1 MKRRFYLLSALLVIS
16 AFALTGCGGKKE
28 NTDPASSNEPSV
40 SQDAPEE
47 IPDTSEAPDEIEVE
61 ESEDIPEVEVDFDDL

>member
-1 MKRRFYLLSALLVIS
+1 MKRRFCLLSALLVIS

-28 NTDPASSNEPSV
+28 NADPASSNEPAV
-40 SQDAPEE
+40 SQDAP
-47 IPDTSEAPDEIEVE
+47 DASEAPDEIEVE